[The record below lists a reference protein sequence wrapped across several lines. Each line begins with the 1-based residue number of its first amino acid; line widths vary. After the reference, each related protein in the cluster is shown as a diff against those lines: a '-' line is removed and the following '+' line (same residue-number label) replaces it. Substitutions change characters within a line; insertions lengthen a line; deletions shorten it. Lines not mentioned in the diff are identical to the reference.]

1 MLITKNL
8 PFSWLKMNAFRK
20 NPVLQKGT
28 LKIILGTYLTID
40 RGFFYFKSLLLKE
53 VGHLWTG
60 YSYILFFIR
69 SGAFFAS
76 IFSRDPVNHKW
87 SQKNF
92 QAPKCPFR
100 GLQSM
105 AFSPFSAGV

>member
-1 MLITKNL
+1 MI
-8 PFSWLKMNAFRK
+8 
-20 NPVLQKGT
+20 VH
-28 LKIILGTYLTID
+28 
-40 RGFFYFKSLLLKE
+40 LLSKE

-76 IFSRDPVNHKW
+76 IFSRAPVNHKW
-87 SQKNF
+87 GQQNF

-105 AFSPFSAGV
+105 AFSPFPGGGLKYFSSS